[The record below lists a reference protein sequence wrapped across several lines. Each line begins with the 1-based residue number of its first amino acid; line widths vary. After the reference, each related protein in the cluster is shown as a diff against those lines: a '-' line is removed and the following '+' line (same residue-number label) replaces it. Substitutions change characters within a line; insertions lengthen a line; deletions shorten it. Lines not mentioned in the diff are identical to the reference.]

1 MAVREYIGARYV
13 PLFADPL
20 EWDNQRTYEPLTIVL
35 YQGASYTSRQA
46 VPKNIDIL
54 NNEYWAL
61 TGNYNAQVEQ
71 YRAEVRTYDGRI
83 TTAQETAEAAQV
95 TAEGAQAAVTAEVEA
110 REAAVTAEAEA
121 REAADTAEAE
131 ARKAADTQLRSDIT
145 EAMDIVSRNIN
156 SKHILGKTITPV
168 YLGDYITNEQANS
181 CCGHGDMIYTFNSN
195 NYDSMGTIR
204 VFNRRQ
210 NTKVRELA
218 SNVGH
223 AQSAA
228 YNAKNGYIYIS
239 PFKEY
244 SAGQTLD
251 ASYIL
256 KYNPSFSSRVV
267 IQAPRPMLSI
277 SYDPV
282 TEIMYGLAYAPED
295 TEATLLQ
302 LYKIENDAFEFYAPF
317 TIDKPIKEYANNEL
331 WQDAA
336 VYNNMMVF
344 TSFTG
349 DAYVYDISDPEN
361 IALTDTARI
370 LSTDINNCWKFGEV
384 EGIEFTTE
392 GELLNIR
399 DTSFNVTN
407 PGDREAQRMCT
418 VTSLNTAAYN
428 AYNPI
433 WETMPKINLNI
444 SDSYASKFRLGR
456 TQIRTLSQLRCRID
470 NFSAVVVDA
479 NDTYTD
485 NRVIV
490 ESNDF
495 KLLINGTVDV
505 GQIVLLRGYFLVE
518 IGSSGTFKIR
528 NTNGDNFG
536 ISATRYPAS
545 FGFRNNGK
553 LTIPSGVELFHSGA
567 VPSLAQIS
575 ALGNVSTVFI
585 NGKNVPPYKLM
596 MGSTIMES
604 S

>member
-1 MAVREYIGARYV
+1 MSVTQYIGARYV
-13 PLFADPL
+13 PIFADPI
-20 EWDNQRTYEPLTIVL
+20 EWNDTRQYEPLTIVQ
-35 YQGASYTSRQA
+35 YQGASYTSKQA
-46 VPKNIDIL
+46 VPLGIPITDTAF
-54 NNEYWAL
+54 WAL

-71 YRAEVRTYDGRI
+71 YRQEVRTFDGRI
-83 TTAQETAEAAQV
+83 TEAQETAQEAQDGVEAEIQNRI
-95 TAEGAQAAVTAEVEA
+95 TADVALSEAIAAEAQAREDGIQAEAQA
-110 REAAVTAEAEA
+110 REE
-121 REAADTAEAE
+121 ADTALEE
-131 ARKAADTQLRSDIT
+131 
-145 EAMDIVSRNIN
+145 MIN
-156 SKHILGKTITPV
+156 REVTSKHILGKTLTPV
-168 YLGDYITNEQANS
+168 YVGDYITNEQANS
-181 CCGHGDMIYTFNSN
+181 CCAYGDLVYTFNSN

-204 VFNRRQ
+204 VFDRRN
-210 NTKVRELA
+210 NTKVRELT

-228 YNAKNGYIYIS
+228 YDPRTSNIYIS

-244 SAGQTLD
+244 SAGQVLD

-256 KYNPSFSSRVV
+256 KYNTSFSTRTV
-267 IQAPRPMLSI
+267 IQTERPMLAI

-282 TEIMYGLAYAPED
+282 SEVMYGLAYAAED
-295 TEATLLQ
+295 TDATKLRI
-302 LYKIENDAFEFYAPF
+302 YKFVNENFEFYAPLNL
-317 TIDKPIKEYANNEL
+317 DKPIKEYANNEL

-336 VYNNMMVF
+336 VYDNMMVF

-361 IALTDTARI
+361 ITLTDTARI

-418 VTSLNTAAYN
+418 VTSLNTSKYN

-433 WETMPKINLNI
+433 WETLPKINLNV

-479 NDTYTD
+479 NDKYTD

-495 KLLINGTVDV
+495 KFLINGTADI

-536 ISATRYPAS
+536 ISATRYPVS
-545 FGFRNNGK
+545 FGFRNNGT

-585 NGKNVPPYKLM
+585 NGKNCPAYKLM